1 MRRPPAGILALIV
14 VVLVGGCSAGDGQ
27 TEPPKDAIT
36 VVGMA
41 NCTLGPS
48 SDEFADREQFECE
61 LDFSDPRVN
70 GTESLEVVSRIAD
83 IEVGGP
89 WTAEGHI
96 VTDSGEWRGAG
107 QGVVGM
113 VGVLPHAE
121 GIHPANFGEM
131 RYEGEG
137 DLEGLTLIYYFA
149 GSNNTEGLAGWITED

>member
-1 MRRPPAGILALIV
+1 
-14 VVLVGGCSAGDGQ
+14 
-27 TEPPKDAIT
+27 
-36 VVGMA
+36 MA

-48 SDEFADREQFECE
+48 SDEFADGVWIVREQFECE

-70 GTESLEVVSRIAD
+70 GTETLEVVSRIAD

-121 GIHPANFGEM
+121 GILPANFGEM

-137 DLEGLTLIYYFA
+137 DLEGLTLICYFA